1 MENNMWKENFKSL
14 NTSRQIE
21 ILQGAQ
27 DIISQKVQN
36 EINAGK
42 RQGNFE
48 VVDISYN
55 KLDGEKVV
63 FDVTILDKTTGQE
76 THEFYNDE
84 LDKIDLGRSQI
95 EDLQYIGMDTSA
107 LENDI
112 SKLDSLEKN
121 QDSVSLSQLKELD
134 RQVDE
139 TAKSLGLSRD
149 EILYSATIDS
159 NLELKMKADSL
170 GGSQYDRIDA
180 DEKVSTYY
188 NMGQVIGENYVS
200 YQIIKTSG
208 NQYRLMGI
216 DEKGYAEEI
225 GQDRVEYLKDVPA
238 VSLMQENGEVRESR
252 VLCAFRLKDTQ
263 SDINRDQVIGLC
275 DNGSADKT
283 TFYARGAITTEQM
296 PAISIPNRT
305 YSEERV
311 KQEQVMDR
319 HITPSVENVDVI
331 YKIAQEFEI
340 DGSELLEEVLKKIN
354 AKSFDNFKENEM
366 EEVARDV
373 ASDLARVYHDRGERT
388 YPGEPPR
395 H

>member
-1 MENNMWKENFKSL
+1 MEENNMWKENFKSL
-14 NTSRQIE
+14 NTSQQIE
-21 ILQGAQ
+21 ILQGTQ
-27 DIISQKVQN
+27 DLISQRVQN
-36 EINAGK
+36 EINAGI
-42 RQGNFE
+42 RQGNLD
-48 VVDISYN
+48 VIDISYN

-76 THEFYNDE
+76 THEFFDDE

-95 EDLQYIGMDTSA
+95 EDLQYIGMDTSE
-107 LENDI
+107 LENDL
-112 SKLDSLEKN
+112 SQLDGLEKN
-121 QDSVSLSQLKELD
+121 QDSVSLSQLKEVD
-134 RQVDE
+134 KQVDE
-139 TAKSLGLSRD
+139 TAMSLGLSRD

-159 NLELKMKADSL
+159 NLELKMRADSL
-170 GGSQYDRIDA
+170 GGSQYDRIDS

-188 NMGQVIGENYVS
+188 NMGQVLGENYVS

-275 DNGSADKT
+275 DSGSSDKT

-311 KQEQVMDR
+311 RQEQVMDT
-319 HITPSVENVDVI
+319 HYTPSVENMDL
-331 YKIAQEFEI
+331 IAKVAERYDMDKNDLLDAVTEEYNGKDFNELTEDDI
-340 DGSELLEEVLKKIN
+340 IKVAEYESRVPDRSERPL
-354 AKSFDNFKENEM
+354 
-366 EEVARDV
+366 
-373 ASDLARVYHDRGERT
+373 
-388 YPGEPPR
+388 PGEPPK